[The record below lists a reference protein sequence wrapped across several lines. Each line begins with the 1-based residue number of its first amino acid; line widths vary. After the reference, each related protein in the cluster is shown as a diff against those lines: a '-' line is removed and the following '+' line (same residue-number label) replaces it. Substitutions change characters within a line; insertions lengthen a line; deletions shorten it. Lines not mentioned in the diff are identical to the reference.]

1 MSLDL
6 KPRLATSSDKLTI
19 ETLVSEAYTPYI
31 ERIGRKPGPMLDDYG
46 ALIDAGRVHVVEN
59 DGVVSGILVLIPEE
73 EGTMLLDNVAVAPAA
88 QGVGLG
94 KWLMGFAEGKA
105 RESGFERIRLYTN
118 EKMVENLGI
127 YERLGYVETHRGV
140 ENGLS
145 RVYMVK
151 VLG

>member
-19 ETLVSEAYTPYI
+19 ATLVNEAYTPYI
-31 ERIGRKPGPMLDDYG
+31 ERIGRKPGPMLEDYG
-46 ALIDAGRVHVVEN
+46 AQIDAGRVYVVEKE
-59 DGVVSGILVLIPEE
+59 GVMSGILVLIPE

-94 KWLMGFAEGKA
+94 KRLMGFAEGKA

-118 EKMVENLGI
+118 EKMVENLRI
-127 YERLGYVETHRGV
+127 YERLGYVETHRGW
-140 ENGLS
+140 ENGLR

-151 VLG
+151 VLH